1 MPYHVFF
8 QYPFIDVIKLRNP
21 FLSCWLYSR
30 ASDLCQPWRTTKRLG
45 SRWLQ
50 ASLSL
55 VALFTFWSVR
65 KVISKGPIDRAVL
78 AAITLGPAT
87 MVNCWSFVYNRK
99 IRKTENL
106 IVDKSDKTFP
116 GRHTNDG
123 FVIYNFLIFCSFIDV
138 FLSRDFRKHRVWK
151 DTKYHI
157 VTF

>member
-8 QYPFIDVIKLRNP
+8 QYPFIDVIKVTHSFPAGYTAELATFAN
-21 FLSCWLYSR
+21 LE
-30 ASDLCQPWRTTKRLG
+30 RLG

-87 MVNCWSFVYNRK
+87 TVNCWWFVYDRQ
-99 IRKTENL
+99 IGKTENL

-138 FLSRDFRKHRVWK
+138 FLSRGFRKHRVWK

>member
-1 MPYHVFF
+1 MMPYHVFF
-8 QYPFIDVIKLRNP
+8 QYPFIDVIKGNHSFPAGYTAELAT
-21 FLSCWLYSR
+21 F
-30 ASDLCQPWRTTKRLG
+30 ADLERPLKDLESLTAG
-45 SRWLQ
+45 
-50 ASLSL
+50 SLSL

-78 AAITLGPAT
+78 AAITPGPAT
-87 MVNCWSFVYNRK
+87 TVNCWSFVYNRK
-99 IRKTENL
+99 IGKTENL

-123 FVIYNFLIFCSFIDV
+123 FVIYNFLTFCSFIDV
-138 FLSRDFRKHRVWK
+138 FLSRGFRKHRVWK